1 MKGDVAALL
10 PHWIWR
16 IKPDALDVVLH
27 VRSCVASSPGNR
39 YCVACSILCC
49 MFFLLG
55 THRRTRWLFLCE
67 RHDCR
72 CGQDRVPA
80 VCRMQGEEQC
90 VRYLQR
96 DSPRWTCKSNYFVTI
111 IWCHVVCVKLMTVA
125 TFEVWS
131 RINIA
136 VICATLNTPSGLV
149 KNSFRAATRSPK
161 HNFYF
166 SFYIKY
172 LFKIIYMYIFMKKLY
187 MYIFMKWLKNLL
199 I

>member
-1 MKGDVAALL
+1 
-10 PHWIWR
+10 
-16 IKPDALDVVLH
+16 VL
-27 VRSCVASSPGNR
+27 
-39 YCVACSILCC
+39 
-49 MFFLLG
+49 
-55 THRRTRWLFLCE
+55 
-67 RHDCR
+67 
-72 CGQDRVPA
+72 A

-90 VRYLQR
+90 VRYLHR

-161 HNFYF
+161 HKFDF
-166 SFYIKY
+166 FFYIKY

-187 MYIFMKWLKNLL
+187 MYIFMKMTKKSIDIILTFLNSTTSNYSLFTFPMFDPNLTL
-199 I
+199 NDFFYQTKGSTNGYLRSKIRFTTSL